1 MVAKK
6 FMYNSVGWVNNW
18 DSKSKEVTL
27 LYLGFVESFYKNKN
41 LWSKEKGK
49 EGEQSFHQHISNK
62 QLFCLDHHITIF
74 VCCWL
79 MLWYCENVHVN
90 LHLNLLNDVLITSPM
105 ANDHKQKFNIVT
117 TNNSCPN
124 IIYLCYVLCP
134 LLMTIDWWGK
144 MNWFCKN

>member
-18 DSKSKEVTL
+18 DSKSKEVTFFFWVL
-27 LYLGFVESFYKNKN
+27 LN
-41 LWSKEKGK
+41 LFTTIKIYGQKKKGK
-49 EGEQSFHQHISNK
+49 GGEQSFHQHISNQ

-74 VCCWL
+74 LCCWL

-90 LHLNLLNDVLITSPM
+90 LHLNLLNGVLITSPM

-134 LLMTIDWWGK
+134 LLMTI
-144 MNWFCKN
+144 NW